1 MSQVPEPERSRLLN
15 ACRLRKVKRGE
26 VLAHEGDLGNALFIV
41 EQGKFAIRTV
51 TEDGESIL
59 LDIVGPGAV
68 VGEMAL
74 LRADRE
80 RSATIES
87 LDAGVVRVL
96 TADAFDQL
104 RASQPSVIEAVLAI
118 MAERIDRLT
127 RQLAEVLYLGV
138 DRRIARRIWQ
148 IAEVYGGAQAT
159 TKVPLTQQDV
169 AHLVGA
175 TRPTVNQ
182 SLKKLE
188 TRGAIELSRGA
199 ITIKDPRELARRAG
213 LS

>member
-1 MSQVPEPERSRLLN
+1 MASVPEPERSRLLN

-26 VLAHEGDLGNALFIV
+26 VIAHEGDPGNVLFIV
-41 EQGKFAIRTV
+41 DTGKLAIRSV
-51 TEDGESIL
+51 TPEGESIL
-59 LDIVGPGAV
+59 LDIIGPGSV

-74 LRADRE
+74 LRIDRR
-80 RSATIES
+80 RSASIEA
-87 LDAGVVRVL
+87 LEAGSVRVL
-96 TADAFDQL
+96 TAEAFDSL
-104 RASQPSVIEAVLAI
+104 RLAHPSVTDAVLAI
-118 MAERIDRLT
+118 MAERVDRLT
-127 RQLAEVLYLGV
+127 RQLSEVLYLGV

-148 IAEVYGGAQAT
+148 VAEVYGGVTAG

-169 AHLVGA
+169 ADLVGA

-188 TRGAIELSRGA
+188 SRGAIALTRGA
-199 ITIKDPRELARRAG
+199 ITITDQVELSRRAG

>member
-1 MSQVPEPERSRLLN
+1 
-15 ACRLRKVKRGE
+15 
-26 VLAHEGDLGNALFIV
+26 
-41 EQGKFAIRTV
+41 V

-118 MAERIDRLT
+118 MGERIDRLT

>member
-1 MSQVPEPERSRLLN
+1 MVSVAEPERSQLLN
-15 ACRLRKVKRGE
+15 ACRRRAVKRGE
-26 VLAHEGDLGNALFIV
+26 VIAHEGDLGNALFIV
-41 EQGKFAIRTV
+41 EQGKLAIRTV

-80 RSATIES
+80 RSATIEA
-87 LDAGVVRVL
+87 LDAGVLRVL
-96 TADAFDQL
+96 TADMFNQL
-104 RASQPSVIEAVLAI
+104 RVSHPSVTDAVLAI

-148 IAEVYGGAQAT
+148 IASLYGGPSSQ

-188 TRGAIELSRGA
+188 ARGAIELSRGA
-199 ITIKDPRELARRAG
+199 ITIKDPRELSRRAG